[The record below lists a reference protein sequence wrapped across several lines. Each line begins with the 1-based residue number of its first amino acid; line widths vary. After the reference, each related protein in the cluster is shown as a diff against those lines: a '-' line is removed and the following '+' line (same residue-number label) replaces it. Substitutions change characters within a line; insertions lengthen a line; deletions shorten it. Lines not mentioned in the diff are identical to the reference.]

1 MEDFVDLREAL
12 EMRLKSWSHT
22 RLVKFESCR
31 LAAKLAYIDKI
42 PEPERPLPP
51 GKTEHPNERGTR
63 LHEAAELYV
72 QGGVELIPELAKH
85 FTPEFHKARAL
96 YDVGRASTEGDWA
109 FDCNWNSVAWM
120 SEDVWARIKCDL
132 VITLD
137 KASAVVVDYKSGKRW
152 GNEIKHGE
160 QMQLYVLGTLF
171 KFPEIKQVT
180 SELWYLDLN
189 ELVSMTYTREQGM
202 RFLGTF
208 ERRGNLLTACE
219 DFPPNPNVFSCR
231 WCPYKPVEKGGTG
244 HCPVGI

>member
-1 MEDFVDLREAL
+1 MEDFIDLREAS

-22 RLVKFESCR
+22 RLARFESCK
-31 LAAKLAYIDKI
+31 LAAKLTYIDKI
-42 PEPERPLPP
+42 PEPVRPLPP

-85 FTPEFHKARAL
+85 FTPEFERAKSL
-96 YDVGRASTEGDWA
+96 FEAKSASTEGDWA
-109 FDCNWNSVAWM
+109 FTKDWEPTAWM
-120 SEDVWARIKCDL
+120 SEDTWVRIKVDL
-132 VITLD
+132 SILLD
-137 KASAVVVDYKSGKRW
+137 KKNAVVVDYKSGKRF

-171 KFPEIKQVT
+171 KHPKVQTVT

-189 ELVSMTYTREQGM
+189 ELVSMTYTREQGL
-202 RFLGTF
+202 RFLKNF

-244 HCPVGI
+244 HCSVGI